1 MLSLTSDHLIW
12 QKNIIYNFT
21 VIYISLSRFGCHCCS
36 LSHGFLTC
44 STHISKRKIWHS
56 SEHQCTTS
64 QLDAHY
70 CNCITQAL
78 LFGLFEAFK
87 FYTIVILSTYT
98 RHSHTHSA
106 FTHTLMSW
114 PTCLWTI
121 HLLFE
126 SISTIKIQYFLYYSN
141 LYNIYIY
148 FLILYITC
156 PPCPDSG
163 GRRVRV
169 GYSFFRVLRVPCLRV
184 RWIRCHY
191 II

>member
-98 RHSHTHSA
+98 RHSHTH
-106 FTHTLMSW
+106 L
-114 PTCLWTI
+114 CLGQLVSELYI
-121 HLLFE
+121 CYLNQYLLSRFNIF
-126 SISTIKIQYFLYYSN
+126 SITVICI
-141 LYNIYIY
+141 IYIY
-148 FLILYITC
+148 IYIFFNIIYNVSSVSWFRGSPCPCRILVFPC
-156 PPCPDSG
+156 PPCPVSSCQ
-163 GRRVRV
+163 VT
-169 GYSFFRVLRVPCLRV
+169 
-184 RWIRCHY
+184 
-191 II
+191 

>member
-1 MLSLTSDHLIW
+1 MCKKTTVLSLTSDHLIW
-12 QKNIIYNFT
+12 QKNIIYCD
-21 VIYISLSRFGCHCCS
+21 IYISIKIWLP
-36 LSHGFLTC
+36 LMSHGFLTC

-98 RHSHTHSA
+98 WHSHTHSA

-148 FLILYITC
+148 IYI
-156 PPCPDSG
+156 
-163 GRRVRV
+163 
-169 GYSFFRVLRVPCLRV
+169 FF
-184 RWIRCHY
+184 
-191 II
+191 